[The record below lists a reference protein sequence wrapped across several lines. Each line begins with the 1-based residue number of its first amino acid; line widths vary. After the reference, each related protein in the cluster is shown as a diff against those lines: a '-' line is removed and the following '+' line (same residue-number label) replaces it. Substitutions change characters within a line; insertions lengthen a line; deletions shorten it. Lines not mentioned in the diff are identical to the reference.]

1 MIKLYELPVNTHF
14 TFQSYPDNIYFLCRI
29 DGMYSYCL
37 DTYMNVHHFSAYSDV
52 IPHDKYKEVKDV
64 TETDS
69 SGSGVQHEAQ
79 QDLAS
84 SN

>member
-14 TFQSYPDNIYFLCRI
+14 TFADAPDNVYFLCRI

-37 DTYMNVHHFSAYSDV
+37 DTYMNVHHFAAYSDV
-52 IPHDKYKEVKDV
+52 VPYDKYGKVDDV
-64 TETDS
+64 TEKDS
-69 SGSGVQHEAQ
+69 PGSGVQHEAQ

>member
-14 TFQSYPDNIYFLCRI
+14 TFQSYPDNIYFLCRL

-37 DTYMNVHHFSAYSDV
+37 DAYMNVHHFLAYSDV

-69 SGSGVQHEAQ
+69 FGSGVQHEAQ

>member
-1 MIKLYELPVNTHF
+1 
-14 TFQSYPDNIYFLCRI
+14 
-29 DGMYSYCL
+29 
-37 DTYMNVHHFSAYSDV
+37 MNVHHFAAYSDV
-52 IPHDKYKEVKDV
+52 IPHDKYGKVDDV

-69 SGSGVQHEAQ
+69 PGSGVQHEAQ